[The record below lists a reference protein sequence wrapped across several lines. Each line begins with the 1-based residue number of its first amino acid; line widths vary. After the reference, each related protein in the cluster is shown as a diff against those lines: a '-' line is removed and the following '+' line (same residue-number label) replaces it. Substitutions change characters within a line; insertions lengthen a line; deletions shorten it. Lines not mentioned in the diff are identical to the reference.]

1 MAFVLFRTFTI
12 LAAIIAIG
20 GCKQSASDQ
29 SSQAQYINQNGA
41 DKAGPNLEGAWQ
53 VAEVDGRTLVGV
65 TLKGANGALFWEP
78 GCAGWL
84 INYRQDGA
92 TIRFKSKSS
101 PAKMQVVCT
110 IGYPESL
117 PSIFRTLPALDRVEV
132 LNTGS
137 VRLTGPG
144 HVIRLERLLSPAE
157 RPVESLAGR
166 WSVSMVDGR
175 RLPKGSLVFSAT
187 RDVITWQPSCADQ
200 ARNYVIENDR
210 IAIGRMP
217 DTPPPPLPL
226 DAQVAPPRLICTIG
240 LPPELASAFTAMEQ
254 VTHVRPA
261 NAGGIIMT
269 GNGHEIVLTPAADK

>member
-1 MAFVLFRTFTI
+1 MTFVIFRKFAILVVI
-12 LAAIIAIG
+12 LAIS
-20 GCKQSASDQ
+20 GCKPPATDQ
-29 SSQAQYINQNGA
+29 SSQKQYGKQNGA
-41 DKAGPNLEGAWQ
+41 EKAEPNLEGAWQ
-53 VAEVDGRTLVGV
+53 VAEVDGRSLVGV

-101 PAKMQVVCT
+101 PAKMQVVCA

-117 PSIFRTLPALDRVEV
+117 LSIFRTLPALDRVEV

-137 VRLTGPG
+137 VRMTGPG

-157 RPVESLAGR
+157 RPVETLAGR
-166 WSVSMVDGR
+166 WSVSKLDGR
-175 RLPKGSLVFSAT
+175 RLPQGSLVFSAT
-187 RDVITWQPSCADQ
+187 RDVITWQPPCADQ
-200 ARNYVIENDR
+200 ARSYVIENDR

-217 DTPPPPLPL
+217 DAPPPPPPL
-226 DAQVAPPRLICTIG
+226 DAPVARLICTIG
-240 LPPELASAFTAMEQ
+240 LPPELMSAFSAMEQ

-261 NAGGIIMT
+261 NAGGLTMT
-269 GNGHEIVLTPAADK
+269 GNGHEIVLIPAAEK